1 MNLLFGW
8 AVRHHMERRLKEMT
22 PGKDTMPLGESRM
35 DREARILGY
44 WLFTI
49 FIALPACV
57 FMYFFW
63 REVLGFLGVLD
74 ILRFLGSPVEV

>member
-1 MNLLFGW
+1 MRLGW
-8 AVRHHMERRLKEMT
+8 ALERYIRNRMEL
-22 PGKDTMPLGESRM
+22 KDTMPLGESRM

-44 WLFTI
+44 WLFAI

-57 FMYFFW
+57 FIYFFW

-74 ILRFLGSPVEV
+74 ILRLLGFPVEV